1 MTHEELISLIR
12 QPQTVKTEQMAD
24 LKEMVEKYPYFV
36 SPRILLAKALKLS
49 NNINST
55 AYLNE
60 TALYCSDRRW
70 FYYYIFPEKM
80 LSEEPYRPERVR
92 KTSGNYFE
100 MIDSIESEGGDTKQS
115 LKNLAEKL
123 KEARAMVTKNPV
135 EKKIEKPV
143 VEVQKVKENESDVQS
158 LLNDKEPEVEEIS
171 ENNAKKLISERKY
184 AEAIEILRALNLN
197 NPKKSVYFADQ
208 IRFLEKVISN
218 SKK

>member
-1 MTHEELISLIR
+1 MTHEELISLVR
-12 QPQTVKTEQMAD
+12 HPQTVNTEHMND

-36 SPRILLAKALKLS
+36 LPRVLLAKALKQS

-55 AYLNE
+55 PYLNE
-60 TALYCSDRRW
+60 TALYCFDRRW
-70 FYYYIFPEKM
+70 FYYYIYPEKM

-100 MIDSIESEGGDTKQS
+100 MIDAIESEGGDTKQS

-123 KEARAMVTKNPV
+123 KEARSMVIKNPV
-135 EKKIEKPV
+135 EKKSEKSTIDLH
-143 VEVQKVKENESDVQS
+143 ENNEISSETKMVSNNTKPFD
-158 LLNDKEPEVEEIS
+158 EEIS
-171 ENNAKKLISERKY
+171 EINAKKLISERKY
-184 AEAIEILRALNLN
+184 AEAIKILNALNLN

-218 SKK
+218 TKK